1 MKDIQVLIVDDDQEV
16 MSMLADIVREL
27 DLTPVTASHG
37 REAMEK
43 LKAQKVDLIIT
54 DLAMPKMGGLELIKE
69 SRLLNPKIP
78 IAVISGHG
86 EAKNVIE
93 ALNRGAYNF
102 VSKPFTIKEI
112 EAIIKKGLRLREFS
126 LGTCKILEGIRNYTE
141 INIPNNPHYFP
152 PATLYIV
159 RECQWRGIEDEDQ
172 LSNISVC
179 ADELLN
185 NALIHG
191 NDLDE
196 DKKISIQ
203 LIFDPEKF
211 TMSFEDEGTGFDHQK
226 IVTALSAGHSA
237 PPTKR
242 GLFIVQSL
250 MDELS
255 FNESGNKVTAV
266 KYINEEG
273 RRILH

>member
-1 MKDIQVLIVDDDQEV
+1 MKDIRVLIVDDDHEV
-16 MSMLADIVREL
+16 MTMLADIVKEL
-27 DLTPVTASHG
+27 NLTPVTASHG
-37 REAMEK
+37 HEAMEK
-43 LKAQKVDLIIT
+43 LKSQNIDLIIT
-54 DLAMPKMGGLELIKE
+54 DLIMPKMGGLELIKQ
-69 SRLLNPKIP
+69 SRQLNAKIP

-86 EAKNVIE
+86 EAQNVIE

-112 EAIIKKGLRLREFS
+112 EAIINKGLRLREFS
-126 LGTCKILEGIRNYTE
+126 LGTHKILEGIRNYTE
-141 INIPNNPHYFP
+141 INIPNNPHYLP

-159 RECQWRGIEDEDQ
+159 RECQWRGIDDEDQ
-172 LSNISVC
+172 LSNVSVC
-179 ADELLN
+179 ADELLT

-191 NDLDE
+191 NELDE

-211 TMSFEDEGTGFDHQK
+211 TLSFEDEGPGFDHHK
-226 IVTALSAGHSA
+226 LMAALSAEHA
-237 PPTKR
+237 VPPTKR
-242 GLFIVQSL
+242 GLFIVKSL
-250 MDELS
+250 MDELA
-255 FNESGNKVTAV
+255 FNESGNKVTVV

>member
-1 MKDIQVLIVDDDQEV
+1 MKDIHVLIVDDDHEV
-16 MSMLADIVREL
+16 MTMLADIVKEL

-37 REAMEK
+37 QEAMEK
-43 LKAQKVDLIIT
+43 LKAQKIDLIIT
-54 DLAMPKMGGLELIKE
+54 DLIMPKMGGLELIKQ
-69 SRLLNPKIP
+69 SRQLNAKIP

-86 EAKNVIE
+86 EAQNVIE

-126 LGTCKILEGIRNYTE
+126 LGTHKILEGIRNYTE
-141 INIPNNPHYFP
+141 INIPNNPHYIP
-152 PATLYIV
+152 PATLYVV
-159 RECQWRGIEDEDQ
+159 RECQWRGIDDEDQ
-172 LSNISVC
+172 LSNVSVC
-179 ADELLN
+179 ADELLT

-191 NDLDE
+191 NALDE

-203 LIFDPEKF
+203 LMFDAEKF
-211 TMSFEDEGTGFDHQK
+211 TMSFEDEGRGFDHRK
-226 IVTALSAGHSA
+226 LMAALSVEHVV

-242 GLFIVQSL
+242 GLFIVKSL

-255 FNESGNKVTAV
+255 FNESGSKVTAV

-273 RRILH
+273 RRVLH

>member
-1 MKDIQVLIVDDDQEV
+1 MKDIQVLIVDDDREV
-16 MSMLADIVREL
+16 MTMLADIVREL
-27 DLTPVTASHG
+27 NLTPVTASHG
-37 REAMEK
+37 QEAMEK
-43 LKAQKVDLIIT
+43 LKGQKIDLIIT
-54 DLAMPKMGGLELIKE
+54 DLVMPKMDGLELIKQ
-69 SRLLNPKIP
+69 SRQLNAKIP

-86 EAKNVIE
+86 EAQNVIE

-126 LGTCKILEGIRNYTE
+126 LGTHKILEGIRNYTE
-141 INIPNNPHYFP
+141 INIPNNPHYLP

-159 RECQWRGIEDEDQ
+159 RECQWRGIDDEDQ
-172 LSNISVC
+172 LSNVSVC
-179 ADELLN
+179 ADELLT

-191 NDLDE
+191 NELDE

-203 LIFDPEKF
+203 LVFDSEKF
-211 TMSFEDEGTGFDHQK
+211 TMSFEDEGRGFDYHK
-226 IVTALSAGHSA
+226 LMAALSAEQVV

-242 GLFIVQSL
+242 GLFIVKSL

>member
-1 MKDIQVLIVDDDQEV
+1 MKDIQVLIVDDDREV
-16 MSMLADIVREL
+16 LTMLADIVKEL

-37 REAMEK
+37 QEALEK
-43 LKAQKVDLIIT
+43 LKTQKIDLIIT
-54 DLAMPKMGGLELIKE
+54 DMVMPKMGGLELIKQ
-69 SRLLNPKIP
+69 SRQLNAKIP

-86 EAKNVIE
+86 EAQNVIE

-112 EAIIKKGLRLREFS
+112 EAIIRKGLRLREFS
-126 LGTCKILEGIRNYTE
+126 LGTHKILEGIRNYTE
-141 INIPNNPHYFP
+141 INIPNDPHYLP

-159 RECQWRGIEDEDQ
+159 RECQWRGIDDEDQ
-172 LSNISVC
+172 LSNVSVC
-179 ADELLN
+179 ADELLT

-191 NDLDE
+191 NELDE
-196 DKKISIQ
+196 DKKIAIQ
-203 LIFDPEKF
+203 LMFDAEKF
-211 TMSFEDEGTGFDHQK
+211 TMSFEDEGRGFDHQRLMA
-226 IVTALSAGHSA
+226 ALSVEHVV

-242 GLFIVQSL
+242 GLFIVKSL

-255 FNESGNKVTAV
+255 FNATGNKVTAV

>member
-1 MKDIQVLIVDDDQEV
+1 
-16 MSMLADIVREL
+16 
-27 DLTPVTASHG
+27 
-37 REAMEK
+37 
-43 LKAQKVDLIIT
+43 
-54 DLAMPKMGGLELIKE
+54 MPKYPLPLFPATGKLQ
-69 SRLLNPKIP
+69 
-78 IAVISGHG
+78 
-86 EAKNVIE
+86 NVIE

-126 LGTCKILEGIRNYTE
+126 LGTYKILEGIRNYTE

-179 ADELLN
+179 ADELLT

-191 NDLDE
+191 NELDE

-203 LIFDPEKF
+203 LIFDAEKF
-211 TMSFEDEGTGFDHQK
+211 TMSFEDEGPGFDHQK
-226 IVTALSAGHSA
+226 IWRRSLPGM
-237 PPTKR
+237 PPAHQAR
-242 GLFIVQSL
+242 
-250 MDELS
+250 
-255 FNESGNKVTAV
+255 AV
-266 KYINEEG
+266 YCTIAHG
-273 RRILH
+273 